1 MNRLTRQEI
10 YFIVTVAGLL
20 LTGLFVKFWRQA
32 HPPAA
37 VTAPDHARN
46 QL

>member
-10 YFIVTVAGLL
+10 LFIITVAGLL
-20 LTGLFVKFWRQA
+20 LTGLLVKYYRQS

-37 VTAPDHARN
+37 ATESIHARD
-46 QL
+46 